1 MSSPPVVAG
10 RTQPTTSIPGVTMPA
25 VQVQT
30 INHQAAGLDLG
41 CTNCSTTQIAL
52 KDAATTIANIP
63 TWAKVLGA
71 LTFFAIVTSILAA
84 LAARRSRHS

>member
-1 MSSPPVVAG
+1 MSSPPMVAG
-10 RTQPTTSIPGVTMPA
+10 RTQPTADLPGSIMPA

-41 CTNCSTTQIAL
+41 CANCSTAQIAL
-52 KDAATTIANIP
+52 KDAATTLATIP

-71 LTFFAIVTSILAA
+71 LTFFAVITSILAA
-84 LAARRSRHS
+84 LAARKRHS